1 MMPEDFLDW
10 LAPTAQRICRQYGL
24 PASVCIAQGALE
36 SGWGEAV
43 IGKYNLFGRKWSG
56 SGRFIEV
63 STQEYHQGVYET
75 IVAKFQ
81 HYDSLEE
88 AVTDWCLLLTE
99 DGVYSPCQS
108 GTTDLIKFIETLGT
122 VYATDPHYT
131 DKIISIINANHLRR
145 CDE

>member
-36 SGWGEAV
+36 SGWGEAI

-63 STQEYHQGVYET
+63 STQEYYGGTYQT

-81 HYDSLEE
+81 DYDSLEE
-88 AVTDWCLLLTE
+88 AVTDWCLLITE
-99 DGVYSPCQS
+99 EGVYSPCLRS
-108 GTTDLIKFIETLGT
+108 KDNLVEFVETLSAA
-122 VYATDPHYT
+122 YATDPHYA
-131 DKIISIINANHLRR
+131 DKIISTINANHLRGY
-145 CDE
+145 DE